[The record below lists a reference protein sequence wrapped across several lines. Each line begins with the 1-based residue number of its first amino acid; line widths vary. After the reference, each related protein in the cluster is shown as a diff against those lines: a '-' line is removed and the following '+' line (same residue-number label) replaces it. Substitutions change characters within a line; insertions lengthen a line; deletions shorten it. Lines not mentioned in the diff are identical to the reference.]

1 MEETR
6 LVLEQAKPVLAL
18 GFANLDWSEIFVI
31 VGAMIISFATS
42 TWLHYI
48 LRKKLRASYQAII
61 TRDGKNLLAM
71 LGQGI
76 EELEILSASENQK
89 NITDK
94 AYSIQKLKNLILK
107 MDQYITQEIKKLP

>member
-1 MEETR
+1 
-6 LVLEQAKPVLAL
+6 
-18 GFANLDWSEIFVI
+18 
-31 VGAMIISFATS
+31 
-42 TWLHYI
+42 
-48 LRKKLRASYQAII
+48 
-61 TRDGKNLLAM
+61 M

>member
-48 LRKKLRASYQAII
+48 LRKKLRSSYQAII

-71 LGQGI
+71 LEQEI
-76 EELEILSASENQK
+76 KELEALSVSENQK
-89 NITDK
+89 YLVDK
-94 AYSIQKLKNLILK
+94 AYSIQRIKNLILK
-107 MDQYITQEIKKLP
+107 MNQYITQEIRKLP